1 MLKLNNLKIE
11 FKEITEDEIRSQIL
25 VDDKPIIDSNYV
37 LDLDEL
43 EKSLDYHGKFFILT
57 CQSDN
62 PVHIN
67 VSKGIDIN
75 KDDSENIN
83 WQVSYSTNEN
93 HNYTF
98 DNHEYREIVLGA
110 VNEWRQI
117 VLEKEE
123 QNKLSYQDIHSFVKY
138 SEQDDEEDLVI
149 N

>member
-83 WQVSYSTNEN
+83 WQVSYSTN
-93 HNYTF
+93 
-98 DNHEYREIVLGA
+98 
-110 VNEWRQI
+110 
-117 VLEKEE
+117 
-123 QNKLSYQDIHSFVKY
+123 
-138 SEQDDEEDLVI
+138 
-149 N
+149 